1 MSLKNFHN
9 IHKGETCYIFGDG
22 PSIKSFDL
30 KNFNNHI
37 GIACGNLI
45 FHNTFKDLNIK
56 YFALPEPWLFAPRF
70 LQPKKLDHLPILKPL
85 LLAEMKKNIDIDY
98 FINLSNFGS
107 VFDKNFHF
115 IHRYLYKNH
124 PKFSIFNGTDP
135 FGGSFYTTL
144 SLAYFM
150 GFSKVY
156 LIGHDAWTIKRKSN
170 QRWYEYG
177 YDLGPDINTPKDPFI
192 EIMNQKMEIYSIIND
207 GEPMHFRSYDYKE
220 FTGFKSKY
228 VENYNLTSIKNLEI
242 FNKSSLFNVFKND
255 IKK

>member
-22 PSIKSFDL
+22 PSIKFFDL

-45 FHNTFKDLNIK
+45 IHNLFNDLNIK
-56 YFALPEPWLFAPRF
+56 YYTIPCPWLFAHKF
-70 LQPKKLDHLPILKPL
+70 LQPKDLDPYVEVGDL
-85 LLAEMKKNIDIDY
+85 LLHEMKKNIDIDY

-107 VFDKNFHF
+107 VFEKNFHF

-124 PKFSIFNGTDP
+124 PKFSILNGIDP
-135 FGGSFYTTL
+135 FSGSFYSTL

-156 LIGHDAWTIKRKSN
+156 LIGHDAWTIKRQSS

-177 YDLGPDINTPKDPFI
+177 YDIGPDINTSFKDPFI
-192 EIMNQKMEIYSIIND
+192 EIMNQKMEIYSVIND
-207 GEPMHFRSYDYKE
+207 GEPIHFRSYNYEE
-220 FTGFKSKY
+220 FTGSKIEY
-228 VENYNLTSIKNLEI
+228 QENNKLTSLNNLNILNTSCDYKI
-242 FNKSSLFNVFKND
+242 FK
-255 IKK
+255 